1 MTKFNIFVAF
11 AFTVMADPV
20 SSVAYA
26 IEAALH
32 SLDNDL
38 SELLWTMG
46 LVVATIAV
54 IAATYHQLIAR
65 FPKGGGGPRSVATAF
80 GEGWAFL
87 PLAALLVDFALTAAV
102 SCAAAASA
110 LIAYQDALADAR
122 VWIAVG
128 LAALVAA
135 GICFGHRGRVVFAT
149 ATLLFLLIALVV
161 LVDGIREAGADRGA
175 PQLLGGEALPIL
187 LAMPL
192 GMALATGVESPSDA
206 IAHLRLSDRGR
217 RRVGQ
222 VTIWLM
228 VLIVGA
234 LTVGLTALAVALGV
248 GLPPADST
256 LLAEIGRAATGGG
269 TVFALFQVLSALLL
283 LAAAASAYA
292 AASGLLKALAEH
304 GGDGAGPGLLPAR
317 LARTNRAFVP
327 YWGVAAVFVATCGL
341 IVLASGRD
349 QEIVQFYAVAV
360 FLSFF
365 GATAGCARLNWRDGR
380 RSAFAVNALGVV
392 LVGFVLVLNAL
403 RPAGAIAIAGT
414 VLLAL
419 WLWRTWVSRG
429 RPSGVAGA
437 TARDQDSSLA

>member
-1 MTKFNIFVAF
+1 MRTVTKFNVFVAF

-32 SLDNDL
+32 SLEGDL
-38 SELLWTMG
+38 PELLWTMG

-65 FPKGGGGPRSVATAF
+65 FPQGGGGPRSVATAF

-87 PLAALLVDFALTAAV
+87 PLAALLVDFGLTAAV
-102 SCAAAASA
+102 SCAAGASA
-110 LIAYQDALADAR
+110 LIAYQGALADAR
-122 VWIAVG
+122 TWIAVG
-128 LAALVAA
+128 LAVLVAA

-161 LVDGIREAGADRGA
+161 LFDGIRTATADRGN
-175 PQLLGGEALPIL
+175 PQLLGGEALAIV

-228 VLIVGA
+228 VSIVGA

-269 TVFALFQVLSALLL
+269 TLFALFQALSALLL

-304 GGDGAGPGLLPAR
+304 SGDHRGLLPAR

-327 YWGVAAVFVATCGL
+327 FWGVAAVLVATCGL

-360 FLSFF
+360 FLSFL

-380 RSAFAVNALGVV
+380 RSAFAVNLLGAV

-414 VLLAL
+414 VILAL

-429 RPSGVAGA
+429 RPSGVAGV
-437 TARDQDSSLA
+437 TARDERSF

>member
-1 MTKFNIFVAF
+1 VTKLNIFVAF

-32 SLDNDL
+32 SLEGDL

-54 IAATYHQLIAR
+54 IAATYHQLVAR
-65 FPKGGGGPRSVATAF
+65 FPDGGGGPRSVATAF

-87 PLAALLVDFALTAAV
+87 PLAALLVDFALTAAI
-102 SCAAAASA
+102 SCAAGASA
-110 LIAYQDALADAR
+110 LIAYEGALAGAR
-122 VWIAVG
+122 TWIALG
-128 LAALVAA
+128 LAILVAA

-149 ATLLFLLIALVV
+149 ATLLFLLISLAV
-161 LVDGIREAGADRGA
+161 LLDGFHAVTADRHN
-175 PQLLGGEALPIL
+175 PQLLGGDAIAVV

-228 VLIVGA
+228 VTIVGG
-234 LTVGLTALAVALGV
+234 LTIGITALAIALGV
-248 GLPPADST
+248 GLPPANST
-256 LLAEIGRAATGGG
+256 LLAEIGRAAAGDG
-269 TVFALFQVLSALLL
+269 TLFALFQAMSALLL
-283 LAAAASAYA
+283 LAAAASAFA

-304 GGDGAGPGLLPAR
+304 GGDDRGLLPAR

-327 YWGVAAVFVATCGL
+327 VWGVAVVLVATCGL

-349 QEIVQFYAVAV
+349 QEIVGFYAVAV
-360 FLSFF
+360 FLSFL
-365 GATAGCARLNWRDGR
+365 GATAGCARLNWLDGC
-380 RSAFAVNALGVV
+380 RSAFAVNMLGAG
-392 LVGFVLVLNAL
+392 LVGFVLALNAL
-403 RPAGAIAIAGT
+403 RLAGAISIAGT
-414 VLLAL
+414 ILLSL
-419 WLWRTWVSRG
+419 LLWRTWVSHG
-429 RPSGVAGA
+429 RPSGVAGVSV
-437 TARDQDSSLA
+437 RR